1 MRRETLRAILIEAA
15 TTAWRPQSP
24 SGELRPHP
32 AWSDLDAAGRLEVY
46 EATRAARRL
55 EAARDTE
62 GLSST
67 ARAVLARLRAGR

>member
-1 MRRETLRAILIEAA
+1 VRRGALRAILIEAA

-32 AWSDLDAAGRLEVY
+32 AWSDLDSAGRLEAY
-46 EATRAARRL
+46 EATRVARRM
-55 EAARDTE
+55 EAAGDPE